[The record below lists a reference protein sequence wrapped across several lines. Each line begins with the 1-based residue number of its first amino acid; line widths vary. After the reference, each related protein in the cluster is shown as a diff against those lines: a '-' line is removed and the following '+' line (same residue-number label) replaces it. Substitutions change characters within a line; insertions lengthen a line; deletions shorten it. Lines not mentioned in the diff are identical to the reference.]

1 MPVSSAPE
9 ESELSLL
16 EYSTRGMS
24 EAIDSDQLETVVDGY

>member
-16 EYSTRGMS
+16 EYSTRGML
-24 EAIDSDQLETVVDGY
+24 EAIVGDS